1 MCFFLLFLLTNLCLY
16 YFLDSKRHWVQQRGQ
31 GKGMVAGA
39 RDVDESRAPGMFS
52 SFHTLQLIFIYK

>member
-1 MCFFLLFLLTNLCLY
+1 
-16 YFLDSKRHWVQQRGQ
+16 
-31 GKGMVAGA
+31 MVAGA